1 MTANAM
7 QGDRERCI
15 EVGMDDYISKP
26 IAPTELSRALA
37 QWAGL
42 PLQEASPVPVPL
54 PLPTPAVE
62 PTPAP
67 LKDVDFERLQEYLGG
82 DTELIQSLFDLYLS
96 TTVALHEKIQQAV
109 DARDGRA
116 LVALSHESKGAS
128 ANLGMDRL
136 AHIAA
141 QMESAAAAGD
151 WVLIE
156 TLQADMHAAFI
167 QLHRTLEQHKAG
179 SGP

>member
-1 MTANAM
+1 M

-42 PLQEASPVPVPL
+42 PLKAVMPVPL

-128 ANLGMDRL
+128 ANLGMERL

-141 QMESAAAAGD
+141 QMESAAAASE
-151 WVLIE
+151 WALIE
-156 TLQADMHAAFI
+156 TLQADMHTAFI
-167 QLHRTLEQHKAG
+167 QLHGTLEQHKAG